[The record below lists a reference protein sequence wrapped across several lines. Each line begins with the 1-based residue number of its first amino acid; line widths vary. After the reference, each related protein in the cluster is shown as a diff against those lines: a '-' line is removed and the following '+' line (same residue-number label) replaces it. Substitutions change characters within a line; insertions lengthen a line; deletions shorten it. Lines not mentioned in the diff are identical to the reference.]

1 MKKVLFI
8 ALVLTTVACSSCS
21 KKDDLAT
28 PTDLSGTSW
37 KTNNL
42 GTIAYPEYL
51 MLKFPSKTSAEEW
64 SKFESGTIFTQYHA
78 GVYSLN
84 GNQITI
90 NFGDGPTTGTIKG
103 ETITIAENGTLTA
116 DFIKQ

>member
-1 MKKVLFI
+1 MKKILYI
-8 ALVLTTVACSSCS
+8 ALVLTTVIFSSCS
-21 KKDDLAT
+21 KKDDLAI

-37 KTNNL
+37 KTDNL
-42 GTIAYPEYL
+42 GTAASPEYL

-64 SKFESGTIFTQYHA
+64 SMFASETIFTQYHA

-90 NFGDGPTTGTIKG
+90 NFGDGPTIGTITGK
-103 ETITIAENGTLTA
+103 TITIAENGTLTA
-116 DFIKQ
+116 VFNKQ